1 MEQSPEK
8 AKMPEQHKTVRALGL
23 AIWAD
28 KKRLFSQTW
37 VGDAAVRIRLFLIC
51 TYLFAIAWWH
61 PPVAAQ
67 AQKSGGSD
75 FSKPPLFIGHSHDF
89 SNAKPITVGKVPICY
104 RLCVCASGSLITDIF
119 SCFTFISV
127 SCLHFGQNNGKF
139 SSIVSPRIFTRVLL
153 PHTGHN
159 NHCSAIIAN
168 PCFPPKLKVLH
179 FHGANFV
186 RECFCQNESN

>member
-1 MEQSPEK
+1 MGQSPEK

-89 SNAKPITVGKVPICY
+89 SNAKPITMGKVPICY
-104 RLCVCASGSLITDIF
+104 RLCV
-119 SCFTFISV
+119 
-127 SCLHFGQNNGKF
+127 
-139 SSIVSPRIFTRVLL
+139 
-153 PHTGHN
+153 
-159 NHCSAIIAN
+159 
-168 PCFPPKLKVLH
+168 
-179 FHGANFV
+179 
-186 RECFCQNESN
+186 